1 MKLEWENINFNEQK
15 ETWLVLTNDN
25 NERRVLVIIVEI
37 QINKNEKKRFTVY
50 CTSYFIKEKSVFPSI
65 GSMKEAKK
73 IGFQLAKEEVT
84 ERLKELQYLEREIK
98 KHDKK
103 RY

>member
-50 CTSYFIKEKSVFPSI
+50 CTSYFIKEKTVDWTFP
-65 GSMKEAKK
+65 AYC
-73 IGFQLAKEEVT
+73 VT
-84 ERLKELQYLEREIK
+84 NASKAR
-98 KHDKK
+98 
-103 RY
+103 